1 METHQ
6 LKLFEHYLKDF
17 SREKSGKKLGKRTV
31 HGVLTLAKHIPESFP
46 GENVKELKLKYAA
59 YLRKRGYPI
68 ARYALW
74 LYLKSLGY
82 EERDIKDIV
91 SFERTTSTALTDQ
104 QKLAKSVLSKK
115 ELIYLVENI
124 ENLRDNLIIR
134 MLYDTGA
141 RVSELTNLKLKDIE
155 LSTREVSLLGKGNKP
170 RTVFFQKS
178 TAKILKKY
186 LKLEQISSPNEHLFK
201 IKPIT
206 VWYNLKK
213 LGKELIS
220 RDLRPHMLRHTRLQH
235 MADQGVDSFLIK
247 SYAGHSDIA
256 TTQIYVKAS
265 KYQGKMAFERA
276 GDVWKNEKKK

>member
-17 SREKSGKKLGKRTV
+17 SREKSGKKLGKRTI
-31 HGVLTLAKHIPESFP
+31 HGVFTLAKHIPESFP

-82 EERDIKDIV
+82 EERDIKEIV

-115 ELIYLVENI
+115 ELLYLVENI

-141 RVSELTNLKLKDIE
+141 RVSELTNLKLKDLD
-155 LSTREVSLLGKGNKP
+155 LSTREVFLLGKGNKP
-170 RTVFFQKS
+170 RTVFFQKT

-186 LKLEQISSPNEHLFK
+186 LKSEQIASPNELIFK